1 MTRHIAHFGPLRQL
15 DVNLPF
21 DAVVVV
27 DGVVVVVV
35 VVVVDVV
42 VVVVLL
48 VVVGRVR
55 SLPDLVGTTHD
66 HQQQL
71 FESNFNPKRH
81 MYSKAMLKNLPLQLT
96 AYRQHELSKIEVLR
110 YLDTVRH
117 VPAISRRNSQ

>member
-1 MTRHIAHFGPLRQL
+1 MTFFSLKQAIDRSLKDLTLITRHIARFGPLRQL

-35 VVVVDVV
+35 VVVVVDVV

-55 SLPDLVGTTHD
+55 SFPDLVGTTHD
-66 HQQQL
+66 HQQRL
-71 FESNFNPKRH
+71 YESNFNPKRH
-81 MYSKAMLKNLPLQLT
+81 LHSIVRP
-96 AYRQHELSKIEVLR
+96 VLR
-110 YLDTVRH
+110 TQLC
-117 VPAISRRNSQ
+117 N